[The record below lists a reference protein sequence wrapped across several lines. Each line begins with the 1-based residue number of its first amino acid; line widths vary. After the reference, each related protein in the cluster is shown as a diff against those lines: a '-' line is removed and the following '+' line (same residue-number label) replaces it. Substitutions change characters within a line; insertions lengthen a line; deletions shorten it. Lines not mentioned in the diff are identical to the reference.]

1 MNSTY
6 DSTGRRRA
14 KFACVFVGLTLTLTF
29 FATGAAAQTQPSD
42 AKPADPPPAEQKPSA
57 ETYETLYLSNMT
69 QQNDLNDILTD
80 LRNILPPKA
89 HVYGTPSQH
98 AISIRANPE
107 DILLAKKILL
117 DMDRAKKAY
126 RLTYTITEMDNGKR
140 VGTQHLSLIA
150 FSGEKTDLKQGNRV
164 PLVTGTYGAG
174 SSAQNSQ
181 VQYIDVGLGIEATLD
196 GYADGVRLRTKIE
209 QSSLAE
215 EKSGVG
221 VQDPVIRQTML
232 DTIATLVQG
241 KPLVLGSLDIPGGT
255 RHLDVEVVSELVK

>member
-1 MNSTY
+1 MNPTY
-6 DSTGRRRA
+6 DSTGRQRA
-14 KFACVFVGLTLTLTF
+14 KYACVLVGLTLTLTF
-29 FATGAAAQTQPSD
+29 FATGAGAQAQPSD
-42 AKPADPPPAEQKPSA
+42 AKPADPQSAEQKSSA

-69 QQNDLNDILTD
+69 QQNDLNDIQTD
-80 LRNILPPKA
+80 LRNILPPRT
-89 HVYGTPSQH
+89 HVYGMPSQH

-107 DILLAKKILL
+107 DILLAKKILSDL
-117 DMDRAKKAY
+117 DRTRKIY
-126 RLTYTITEMDNGKR
+126 RLTYTITELDNGKP

-150 FSGEKTDLKQGNRV
+150 FSGEKTQLKQGNRV

-209 QSSLAE
+209 QSSLAD

-232 DTIATLVQG
+232 EATAALVQG
-241 KPLVLGSLDIPGGT
+241 KPLALGSLDLPGGT